1 MDIQNKKQIDFKF
14 SKNWKIFLSWFQ
26 FYSSKTIGGLAWEFQ
41 EQKIQACF
49 EHSNP
54 GIVNWKKLWEDMR
67 VWHKA
72 TVEKNGTV
80 LWSEQQRQIET
91 LMLGQLKELNKEQF
105 VLVFLHNGKPSV
117 DSQVMTYWDAVYTK
131 ENLEGDD
138 NGLGGDETMDK
149 ITIINI
155 NTILL

>member
-1 MDIQNKKQIDFKF
+1 
-14 SKNWKIFLSWFQ
+14 
-26 FYSSKTIGGLAWEFQ
+26 
-41 EQKIQACF
+41 
-49 EHSNP
+49 
-54 GIVNWKKLWEDMR
+54 MR

-117 DSQVMTYWDAVYTK
+117 DSQVMTYWDAAHTK